1 MLLTEHDPDSPARP
15 RPQLRAPCYGFTRSR
30 SETPSARLA
39 PSCSHAV
46 GFQAI
51 DAAPSIQ
58 FRRRAE
64 ARHRDSRAFARRPSD
79 TRRLWDGS
87 VCALHRFTRARRTAT
102 VRGVSVK
109 LLRARPRGI
118 GLPYGFRAPRPRC
131 TQPASTHPSFR
142 PREPVTSCVPGFV
155 TTLAGAASAA
165 SLARPF
171 SPLRAWRHRRPSH
184 GAEASLPRGTM
195 RRAPG
200 GLDLPMRETR
210 EKRVSRHAH
219 RFGQPP

>member
-1 MLLTEHDPDSPARP
+1 VRP
-15 RPQLRAPCYGFTRSR
+15 VT
-30 SETPSARLA
+30 
-39 PSCSHAV
+39 
-46 GFQAI
+46 
-51 DAAPSIQ
+51 
-58 FRRRAE
+58 
-64 ARHRDSRAFARRPSD
+64 DSRAHDPKRLLLDWLLRARTPLVSKPSTPHPRFNFD
-79 TRRLWDGS
+79 DEPKRATVTRELSHADRAIHAVFGTAV

-109 LLRARPRGI
+109 LLRARPRGL

-142 PREPVTSCVPGFV
+142 PREPVTSCVPGFLP
-155 TTLAGAASAA
+155 TLAGAASAA